1 MAASASYGHRRRR
14 ILCTS
19 WPPRA
24 PAEIFDGS
32 GFDAINW
39 NMRIADAE
47 RAMGSRVSRVRN
59 EHTGY
64 DYLRASPYDYLGCP
78 FVLVLNFDRPG
89 GPLSEIVLTY
99 RRDANAGRTDLSC
112 RDGLSS
118 LRQKLGLPLSVEEG
132 GSVWRLKTT
141 TITVVEGRRGDVQIR
156 YKPNDDP
163 ARRS

>member
-1 MAASASYGHRRRR
+1 
-14 ILCTS
+14 
-19 WPPRA
+19 
-24 PAEIFDGS
+24 
-32 GFDAINW
+32 
-39 NMRIADAE
+39 MRITDAE

-64 DYLRASPYDYLGCP
+64 EYLRASTYDYLGCSY
-78 FVLVLNFDRPG
+78 VLVLNFDKPG

-99 RRDANAGRTDLSC
+99 RREANAGKTELSC

-118 LRQKLGLPLSVEEG
+118 LRQKLGSPTSMDEG
-132 GSVWRLKTT
+132 IRVWRLKTT

-156 YKPNDDP
+156 YRPNDDP